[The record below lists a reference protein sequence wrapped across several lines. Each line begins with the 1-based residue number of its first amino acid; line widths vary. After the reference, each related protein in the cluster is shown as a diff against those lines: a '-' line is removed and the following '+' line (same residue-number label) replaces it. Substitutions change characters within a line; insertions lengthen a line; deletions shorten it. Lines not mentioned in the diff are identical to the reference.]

1 MPCGHLATAYPS
13 CFDQPVN
20 VTALR
25 EVPTLVGARVRLEP
39 LCAAHV
45 PALWPLFD
53 GPELAGDGPLAV
65 FAREQ
70 VYAGVERSRARA
82 DRADWAI
89 VRLSDGLPV
98 GEVVLF
104 ELHEEHE
111 AMTFRIALVGPEVF
125 DQGCGTEATRLVR
138 DWAFGPL
145 GLRRLALDVDAT
157 NQRARRVY
165 ERVGFV
171 QEGCRRQA
179 RLVDGEWHDVVDMA
193 MLRSDPRP

>member
-1 MPCGHLATAYPS
+1 
-13 CFDQPVN
+13 
-20 VTALR
+20 
-25 EVPTLVGARVRLEP
+25 
-39 LCAAHV
+39 
-45 PALWPLFD
+45 
-53 GPELAGDGPLAV
+53 
-65 FAREQ
+65 
-70 VYAGVERSRARA
+70 
-82 DRADWAI
+82 
-89 VRLSDGLPV
+89 
-98 GEVVLF
+98 
-104 ELHEEHE
+104 
-111 AMTFRIALVGPEVF
+111 MTFRIALVGPEAF

>member
-1 MPCGHLATAYPS
+1 MPCGHLAAAYPS
-13 CFDQPVN
+13 CLDQPVK

-39 LCAAHV
+39 LRAEHV

-70 VYAGVERSRARA
+70 VYAGVERSRTRT

-89 VRLSDGLPV
+89 VRVVDGLPV

-111 AMTFRIALVGPEVF
+111 SMVFRIALVGPHVF
-125 DQGCGTEATRLVR
+125 DQGYGTEATRLVR
-138 DWAFGPL
+138 DWCFGEL

-157 NQRARRVY
+157 NERARRVY

-171 QEGCRRQA
+171 DEGRRRQA
-179 RLVDGEWHDVVDMA
+179 RLVDGEWHDVIDMA